1 MKPNCSLIIDG
12 FSLEVAI
19 SKQKKYTL
27 HTFPFQQLVHSID
40 RTNKNGRI
48 IHKHFVHCFPKK
60 NTPKM
65 DILRENL
72 NNIGIQTYSAMKVF
86 GASNTQPSLI
96 KSQIVGSASI
106 IATILSI
113 ELLDHKH
120 DTVFILTS
128 DIAVASSIYIL
139 NRKKLEDQE
148 IVTVDYS
155 CLSRV
160 PALEKVCDRQVKV
173 NLPM

>member
-1 MKPNCSLIIDG
+1 
-12 FSLEVAI
+12 
-19 SKQKKYTL
+19 
-27 HTFPFQQLVHSID
+27 
-40 RTNKNGRI
+40 
-48 IHKHFVHCFPKK
+48 
-60 NTPKM
+60 M
-65 DILRENL
+65 DMLRENL

-86 GASNTQPSLI
+86 GANNNTQPSLI
-96 KSQIVGSASI
+96 KPQVVGSASI

-148 IVTVDYS
+148 IVNVSCS
-155 CLSRV
+155 CLSKV

-173 NLPM
+173 SLPM